1 MSHNSKA
8 VGTSFREISPYVK
21 AMGAV
26 VDAARELLQGT
37 GNEAILAL
45 KLREYDK
52 EEQVLVPR
60 EAQAEAI
67 AYEVLSR
74 VSYPG

>member
-8 VGTSFREISPYVK
+8 VGTSFREISPYIK

-26 VDAARELLQGT
+26 VDAARALLQGT
-37 GNEAILAL
+37 GSESTLAL

-52 EEQVLVPR
+52 EEQILAPR
-60 EAQAEAI
+60 EAQAEEI
-67 AYEVLSR
+67 AYEVLQR